1 MEQKIDYKKRLLDV
15 IKNSDGNYDVEKI
28 SQAYDY
34 ADNAHQ
40 GQKRA
45 SGEEYILHP
54 VEVAIILCNIGLDTD
69 SIVGALL
76 HDVVEDTPHTAD
88 EIKKLFG
95 QEVALL
101 VDGVTKL
108 GKIPYTS
115 KEEEQIENLR
125 KMFLATA
132 RDARVIIIKLADR
145 LHNMRTL
152 EYVDDE
158 KRRRK
163 SHETMEVYAPLAHRL
178 GMQRIK
184 IELEDLA
191 LKYLDP
197 IGYAEIE
204 NSMKEKEESRQ
215 NFLRDMIFRIKQ
227 HFGETVGFKFHI
239 DGRVKHVYSIY
250 RKMFR
255 QNKTI
260 EEIYDL
266 YAVRIIVD
274 SIAECYGVLGVI
286 HDMFKPIPGRFK
298 DYISMPKPNLY
309 QSLHTTVIG
318 GDGIPFE
325 VQIRTWDMHRTA
337 EYGIAAHWKY
347 KSNVSGKENN
357 DEKLTWVRKLLE
369 MQTEGT
375 DNEDFMQSFKI
386 DFFAD
391 EVFVFTPKGDL
402 VNLPAG
408 ATAIDFAYAIHSAV
422 GNKMVGAKV
431 NGKIVTLDYQPQNGD
446 IMEVITSNSAKGP
459 SRDWLKIAKTSEA
472 RSKIKAWYKREMRE
486 ENIQKGKEELE
497 RALEEN
503 GIVTTQKDRDD
514 LLAGISSRIGFTG
527 HDDLYAAIG
536 YGGIALSKIIPHFK
550 QEFVKVEKPTD
561 EEILATIK
569 PETEQPKKNKDS
581 AIIVEGIDNCLI
593 KFARC
598 CNPLPGEP
606 LIGYITKGYG
616 VSVHRADC
624 KNVLASLAKGDEND
638 RWIHVTWNTQG
649 QSNDFPASLQIACHQ
664 RNGLLADIS
673 TLLSNMKV
681 SIRSL
686 NARESDYDAFI
697 DITVDVRSTDHL
709 YTIIKKL
716 ETISGVRGVERRVR

>member
-1 MEQKIDYKKRLLDV
+1 MEQTVDYRKRLLEALELSD
-15 IKNSDGNYDVEKI
+15 NSYDTDKI
-28 SQAYDY
+28 LQAYDF
-34 ADNAHQ
+34 ANKAHE

-45 SGEEYILHP
+45 SGEGYILHP

-76 HDVVEDTPHTAD
+76 HDVVEDTEHTID

-95 QEVALL
+95 QSVAVI

-152 EYVDDE
+152 EYVDEE

-163 SHETMEVYAPLAHRL
+163 SLETMEVYAPLAHRL

-184 IELEDLA
+184 IELDDLS
-191 LKYLDP
+191 LQYLDP

-204 NSMKEKEESRQ
+204 KSMQEKQESRQ
-215 NFLRDMIFRIKQ
+215 NFLPDMIRKIKR
-227 HFGETVGFKFHI
+227 HFAETVSFKFHI

-260 EEIYDL
+260 DEIYDL

-274 SIAECYGVLGVI
+274 SIAECYGALGII

-318 GDGIPFE
+318 SDGIPFE

-347 KSNVSGKENN
+347 KDNVSGKDSG
-357 DEKLTWVRKLLE
+357 DEKLNWVRQILE
-369 MQTEGT
+369 MQTA

-497 RALEEN
+497 RELIEN
-503 GIVTTQKDRDD
+503 GITTTQKDRDD
-514 LLAGISSRIGFTG
+514 LLSDISSSIGFTG

-536 YGGIALSKIIPHFK
+536 YGGIAVSKILPRFK
-550 QEFVKVEKPTD
+550 QAFVKVEKPTD
-561 EEILATIK
+561 EEVIASVK
-569 PETEQPKKNKDS
+569 PENETRKKNTDS

-593 KFARC
+593 KFAKC
-598 CNPLPGEP
+598 CNPLPGEA
-606 LIGYITKGYG
+606 LIGYVTKGYG

-624 KNVLASLAKGDEND
+624 KNVLASLERGDEND
-638 RWIHVTWNTQG
+638 RWIHVSWNTQG
-649 QSNDFPASLQIACHQ
+649 KSNDFPASLQIMGSQ

-673 TLLSNMKV
+673 TLLTNMKV

-686 NARESDYDAFI
+686 NARESDYNAFI
-697 DITVDVRSTDHL
+697 DVTVDVRNADHL
-709 YTIIKKL
+709 DTIIKKL
-716 ETISGVRGVERRVR
+716 EGISGVRAVERRVR